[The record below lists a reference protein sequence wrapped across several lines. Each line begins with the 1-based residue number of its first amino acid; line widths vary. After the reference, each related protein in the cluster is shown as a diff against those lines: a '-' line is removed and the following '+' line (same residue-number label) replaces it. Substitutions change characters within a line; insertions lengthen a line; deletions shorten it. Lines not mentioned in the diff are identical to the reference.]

1 MKPASIIS
9 LIVAVFIVVGG
20 IITCNVAQR
29 MADES
34 GQSIF
39 SEIESGEDNT
49 RLFEF
54 GDAKINKILLDLE
67 NAEITVIGGAEKSY
81 IEFINFKDNY
91 YSLTSTSSLV
101 SFDETPDI
109 TAMLTFWE
117 SGFSFKGIRYMLNVN
132 KDDTDH
138 TAKKEVKI
146 HLTGDSTVKQI
157 EINASTCTIN
167 VSNIATDTD
176 YFITA
181 DNITLNTANLMTS
194 SALNINTGKDIPAAK
209 SVIFNSD
216 LDYITNI
223 NINAEH
229 LQFTAKSFMCSG
241 NASIN
246 CESGYVNLESGGN
259 MKFDLT
265 SETGS
270 IFVNSA
276 PVTSPCTVGTS
287 GGSVNITAKSAD
299 INVTTGALTNQ
310 TVNN

>member
-9 LIVAVFIVVGG
+9 LIVAVLIVVGG
-20 IITCNVAQR
+20 IITCNVAQK

-39 SEIESGEDNT
+39 SELESGENNT
-49 RLFEF
+49 RVFEF
-54 GDAKINKILLDLE
+54 GDAKINKIQLDIDE
-67 NAEITVIGGAEKSY
+67 AEITVVGGCEKSY

-138 TAKKEVKI
+138 AAKKEIKVY
-146 HLTGDSTVKQI
+146 LAGDSTIKQI

-167 VSNIATDTD
+167 VSNISTDTD
-176 YFITA
+176 YFVTA
-181 DNITLNTANLMTS
+181 DNITINSKNLMTS
-194 SALNINTGKDIPAAK
+194 SALNINVGKDIPAANN
-209 SVIFNSD
+209 VIINSE
-216 LDYITNI
+216 LDYITNM

-229 LQFTAKSFMCSG
+229 LELTATSFMCPG
-241 NASIN
+241 NATIN
-246 CESGYVNLESGGN
+246 CGSGFINLESGGN
-259 MKFDLT
+259 MKFALS

-270 IFVNSA
+270 ITVNSA
-276 PVTSPCTVGTS
+276 PVSSPCTVGTS
-287 GGSVNITAKSAD
+287 GGSVNITAESAD
-299 INVTTGALTNQ
+299 IKVTTGALTN
-310 TVNN
+310 